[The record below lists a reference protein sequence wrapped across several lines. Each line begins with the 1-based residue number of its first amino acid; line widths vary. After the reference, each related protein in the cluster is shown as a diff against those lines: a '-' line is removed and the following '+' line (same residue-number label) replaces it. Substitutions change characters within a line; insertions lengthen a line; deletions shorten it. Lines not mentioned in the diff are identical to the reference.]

1 MTSDHFAPYQSIVVP
16 LKLHQKYNGTT
27 IKQLH
32 NSIEH
37 GGECQMLYVNS
48 DGTIQLTRGDT
59 ARFNLTIKNN
69 VSQTDYE
76 IQPDDTL
83 TMSIKK
89 SVRDV
94 DSVVQLSIKGSSVF
108 HLRPSDTS
116 NLAFGKYLYDVQ
128 ITTGDGDVYTVIGP
142 TTFEVMKE
150 VTTNV

>member
-1 MTSDHFAPYQSIVVP
+1 
-16 LKLHQKYNGTT
+16 
-27 IKQLH
+27 
-32 NSIEH
+32 
-37 GGECQMLYVNS
+37 MLCVNS

-69 VSQTDYE
+69 LSQTDYQV
-76 IQPDDTL
+76 QPDDTL

-94 DSVVQLSIKGSSVF
+94 DPVVQLSVKGSSVF
-108 HLRPSDTS
+108 HMRPSDTS

-142 TTFEVMKE
+142 TTLELMKE

>member
-1 MTSDHFAPYQSIVVP
+1 
-16 LKLHQKYNGTT
+16 
-27 IKQLH
+27 
-32 NSIEH
+32 
-37 GGECQMLYVNS
+37 MLYVNS

-94 DSVVQLSIKGSSVF
+94 DPVVQLNIKGSSVF
-108 HLRPSDTS
+108 HIHPSDTS
-116 NLAFGKYLYDVQ
+116 DLAFGKYLYDVQ

-142 TTFEVMKE
+142 TTFELMKE
-150 VTTNV
+150 VTTNAK

>member
-1 MTSDHFAPYQSIVVP
+1 
-16 LKLHQKYNGTT
+16 
-27 IKQLH
+27 
-32 NSIEH
+32 
-37 GGECQMLYVNS
+37 MLYVDS

-59 ARFNLTIKNN
+59 ARFNLTIRNN

-83 TMSIKK
+83 IMSIKK

-94 DSVVQLSIKGSSVF
+94 EPAVQLSIKGSSVF
-108 HLRPSDTS
+108 HIHPGDTS

-142 TTFEVMKE
+142 TTFELLKE
-150 VTTNV
+150 VTTNA

>member
-1 MTSDHFAPYQSIVVP
+1 MGSF
-16 LKLHQKYNGTT
+16 KLHQKYNETAS
-27 IKQLH
+27 KPLH

-37 GGECQMLYVNS
+37 GGVCLILYVNS
-48 DGTIQLTRGDT
+48 DGTIQLTREDT
-59 ARFNLTIKNN
+59 AHFNLTIRNN

-94 DSVVQLSIKGSSVF
+94 DPVVRLNIKGSSVF
-108 HLRPSDTS
+108 HIRPSDTS

-142 TTFEVMKE
+142 TTFELMKE
-150 VTTNV
+150 VTTNA